1 MVKQLS
7 SVENPRQSLGQSHAC
22 LFIQGCM
29 DCKMNTEA
37 VLQTPGPAQMVF
49 PFDPKIIPLL
59 GICPNK
65 IIREVQREIHKDLGS

>member
-49 PFDPKIIPLL
+49 PFDPKLFPF
-59 GICPNK
+59 
-65 IIREVQREIHKDLGS
+65 